1 MFRGIMPRSM
11 WKDLAL
17 SVTVG
22 LAFGLSPLTSA
33 HRVLPSIVGGCVAGI
48 LFLAWRRWRATRDA
62 SIGDPEPERAP
73 LPRLTWL
80 ILALAAVIFAPLAF
94 HLFPYYTHS
103 VWRNGHGL
111 IVPLVIVSLAAGIL
125 RSGRT
130 ETDEMDEASA
140 WGFLPLVI
148 GLSLVILDLGIQTLH
163 VSVLGLVFFL
173 PGLSL
178 LLLGV
183 PRTKRLVVPFAL
195 CVFLLPLPSS
205 LANLLQL
212 PTATAA
218 GVAWIAEWYGIPVVR
233 EGRLL
238 GLPGTSFGVSAN
250 CSGFSALYASLALV
264 LVLGAASRSLPRIGL
279 LLLSVWPITVFANTL
294 RTSALILICYEKGIS
309 FLDTPLHG
317 ISGIFAFGAIIAAV
331 GLLAGPRALKEVM
344 A

>member
-1 MFRGIMPRSM
+1 M
-11 WKDLAL
+11 WKNLAL
-17 SVTVG
+17 SMTVG
-22 LAFGLSPLTSA
+22 LAFGLSPLTSS
-33 HRVLPSIVGGCVAGI
+33 HRVLPSIVGGCVAGC
-48 LFLAWRRWRATRDA
+48 LFLAWRHWRAGRDA
-62 SIGDPEPERAP
+62 SIGDPQLERASI
-73 LPRLTWL
+73 PRLTWL
-80 ILALAAVIFAPLAF
+80 ILALTAVIFVPLAF
-94 HLFPYYTHS
+94 HLYPYYTHS
-103 VWRNGHGL
+103 IWRNGHGL

-130 ETDEMDEASA
+130 DTDETDEASA
-140 WGFLPLVI
+140 WGFLPLLI

-163 VSVLGLVFFL
+163 VSVLGLMFFL

-195 CVFLLPLPSS
+195 CAFLLPLPTS
-205 LANLLQL
+205 LANTLQL

-218 GVAWIAEWYGIPVVR
+218 GVEWMTEWFGIPVVR

-238 GLPGTSFGVSAN
+238 ELPDTSFGVSAN
-250 CSGFSALYASLALV
+250 CSGFSALYASVALV
-264 LVLGAASRSLPRIGL
+264 LVLGSASRSLPRTGL
-279 LLLSVWPITVFANTL
+279 LLLSVWPITVLANTL
-294 RTSALILICYEKGIS
+294 RTSALIFICYEKGIG

-317 ISGIFAFGAIIAAV
+317 ISGIIAFGAVIAAV